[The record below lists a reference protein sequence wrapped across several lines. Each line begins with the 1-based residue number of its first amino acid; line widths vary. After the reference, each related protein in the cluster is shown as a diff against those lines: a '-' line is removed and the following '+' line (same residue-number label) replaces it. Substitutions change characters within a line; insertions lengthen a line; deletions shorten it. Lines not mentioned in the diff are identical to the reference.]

1 MRDEL
6 QLETLKSGKRR
17 ASLIKYRPS
26 WIFMIMNV
34 QHVSAEEK
42 KYFIATQEIIEHYNS
57 GIRNLAIIRT
67 HNATKNN
74 YSFFLCSPSKEL

>member
-42 KYFIATQEIIEHYNS
+42 NILLLHRKLLNTITRAY
-57 GIRNLAIIRT
+57 AIW
-67 HNATKNN
+67 
-74 YSFFLCSPSKEL
+74 P